1 MSVILIP
8 LFHLVY
14 TLLNIYFWIL
24 VASVI
29 MSWLLAFGVV
39 NTSNQFVSTLSDF
52 LFRVT
57 EPALRPIRKI
67 LPSFGGLDIS
77 PILLILAI
85 HFLQEFLGL
94 LAASLIGVAQ

>member
-1 MSVILIP
+1 MHVILIP

-67 LPSFGGLDIS
+67 LPNFGGLDIS

-85 HFLQEFLGL
+85 HFLQEFLSL
-94 LAASLIGVAQ
+94 LAVSLIGASQ